1 MPETNIESVRKAL
14 DTEACLYEEALMA
27 NDADR
32 LIEFFW
38 DSPHAVRYGPNEHL
52 YGSEAISRF
61 RANRT
66 MKTLQ
71 RRVIRREVT
80 TLGESTGFVNVQF
93 ERTIDG
99 ELQQGRMSQTWFC
112 FPDLGWK
119 IVSAHVSSVG

>member
-1 MPETNIESVRKAL
+1 MAQVNIESVHQAL
-14 DTEACLYEEALMA
+14 ETEACQYEEALMA

-32 LIEFFW
+32 LIGFFW
-38 DSPHAVRYGPNEHL
+38 DSPHAVRFGPNEHL
-52 YGSEAISRF
+52 YGSDEISRF
-61 RANRT
+61 RAKRT
-66 MKTLQ
+66 SINLQ
-71 RRVIRREVT
+71 RRVVRREVT

-112 FPDLGWK
+112 FPDVGWK